1 MKKLL
6 VLAAIAVFSFTSVQA
21 QDGVDKVIDQ
31 AKNGGFYIG
40 ANIGFSLLNSTRPL
54 FNNLEADEFGSFN
67 FGFDAAYLFE
77 VMPNL
82 EVGALVGY
90 TQYVASGGY
99 TYIDDNGDDVKFDY
113 KDAGFVPIST
123 SVRYYFGERKFFG
136 GFDLGYAVNVVGDDN
151 VDGGLFLR
159 PKFGFNLG
167 KIALIASYQRI
178 FGNTDYTDG
187 VGNNYYTLS
196 GFASFNV
203 GAEFHLN

>member
-1 MKKLL
+1 MKKFLL
-6 VLAAIAVFSFTSVQA
+6 LAAFAVFSLSTVKA
-21 QDGVDKVIDQ
+21 QDNGD
-31 AKNGGFYIG
+31 NSGGGFYVG
-40 ANIGFSLLNSTRPL
+40 ANIGFSLFNSTRPL
-54 FNNLEADEFGSFN
+54 FNSLEADEFGSFN

-82 EVGALVGY
+82 EVGGLVGY

-99 TYIDDNGDDVKFDY
+99 DYIDDNGDDVRFDY

-123 SVRYYFGERKFFG
+123 SARYYFGDRKFFG
-136 GFDLGYAVNVVGDDN
+136 GFDLGYAVNVSGDDDVN
-151 VDGGLFLR
+151 DVDSGLFLR

-178 FGNTDYTDG
+178 FGNTNYVDG
-187 VGNNYYTLS
+187 NGSNFYSLS

-203 GAEFHLN
+203 GAEFNIN